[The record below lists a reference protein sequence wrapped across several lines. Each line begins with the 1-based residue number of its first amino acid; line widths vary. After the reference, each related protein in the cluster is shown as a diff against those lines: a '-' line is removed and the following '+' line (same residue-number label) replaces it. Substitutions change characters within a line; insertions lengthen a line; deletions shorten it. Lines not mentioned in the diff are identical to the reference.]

1 MYKQKHTEV
10 NMLDGPIFSTMVRFA
25 IPVLFSSIFQ
35 QLYNTMDTVIV
46 GHTLGE
52 TALAAIG
59 AATPAYDLL
68 MGFALGIGSGL
79 SIVTARSYG
88 SKDEET
94 LKKSVSGALV
104 IGVVLTLI
112 LTLITRIGLMPFL
125 KLLNTPEDILPEAY
139 EYSSCIMLFM
149 GVTFAYN
156 LCSGILRAVG
166 DSVMPLIFL
175 IISSV
180 LNINIVLDLWFIV
193 GLGMGVRGAAVAT
206 VLAQAISVAL
216 CVLYVLHSVQMLI
229 PAKRHFRPDGK
240 MYAEMLT
247 QGGSMGLMNC
257 LVYAGTAILQTG
269 INDLG
274 YLVIAGH
281 TAARKLCSFSMMP
294 LSAMIASVNT
304 FVSQNFGAGKH
315 DRIRQAMKAA
325 YLYNAIVTVL
335 ITVVVYAFAPAM
347 LRLISGS
354 SEPVII
360 ENGSLYLKVA
370 APAFFVLGLIN
381 DTRTALQAIG
391 SKVLPLFSSVIE
403 LIGKILFVSLLV
415 PRFQY
420 LAVVFCEPVIWCFMA
435 VELVI
440 AFWTNPVVRGDA
452 YVSGG

>member
-112 LTLITRIGLMPFL
+112 LTLMTRIGLMPFL

-180 LNINIVLDLWFIV
+180 LNIVLDLWFIV
-193 GLGMGVRGAAVAT
+193 
-206 VLAQAISVAL
+206 
-216 CVLYVLHSVQMLI
+216 
-229 PAKRHFRPDGK
+229 D
-240 MYAEMLT
+240 
-247 QGGSMGLMNC
+247 
-257 LVYAGTAILQTG
+257 AGTAILQTG

-440 AFWTNPVVRGDA
+440 AFWTNPVVRGD
-452 YVSGG
+452 GKQ

>member
-1 MYKQKHTEV
+1 
-10 NMLDGPIFSTMVRFA
+10 
-25 IPVLFSSIFQ
+25 
-35 QLYNTMDTVIV
+35 
-46 GHTLGE
+46 
-52 TALAAIG
+52 
-59 AATPAYDLL
+59 
-68 MGFALGIGSGL
+68 
-79 SIVTARSYG
+79 
-88 SKDEET
+88 
-94 LKKSVSGALV
+94 VSGALV

-112 LTLITRIGLMPFL
+112 LTLMTRIGLMSFL

-166 DSVMPLIFL
+166 DSVTPLIFL

-180 LNINIVLDLWFIV
+180 LNIVLDLWFIV

>member
-94 LKKSVSGALV
+94 LKKSVSGALM
-104 IGVVLTLI
+104 IGAVLTLI
-112 LTLITRIGLMPFL
+112 LTLVTRIGLMPFL

-180 LNINIVLDLWFIV
+180 LNIVLDLWFIV

-206 VLAQAISVAL
+206 VLAQAISVVL
-216 CVLYVLHSVQMLI
+216 CVLYVLHSVRMLI
-229 PAKRHFRPDGK
+229 PEKRHFRPDGK
-240 MYAEMLT
+240 LYAEMLT

-304 FVSQNFGAGKH
+304 FVSQNFGAGKC
-315 DRIRQAMKAA
+315 DRIRKAMKAA
-325 YLYNAIVTVL
+325 YLYDAIVTVL
-335 ITVVVYAFAPAM
+335 ITVAVYAFAPVM
-347 LRLISGS
+347 LSLISGS

-391 SKVLPLFSSVIE
+391 SKVLPLFSSIIE

-415 PRFQY
+415 PRVQY

-440 AFWTNPVVRGDA
+440 AFWMDPVVRGA
-452 YVSGG
+452 GKQ

>member
-1 MYKQKHTEV
+1 M
-10 NMLDGPIFSTMVRFA
+10 
-25 IPVLFSSIFQ
+25 
-35 QLYNTMDTVIV
+35 
-46 GHTLGE
+46 
-52 TALAAIG
+52 
-59 AATPAYDLL
+59 ATPAYDLL

-112 LTLITRIGLMPFL
+112 LTLMTRIGLMPFL

-180 LNINIVLDLWFIV
+180 LNIVLDLWFIV

-229 PAKRHFRPDGK
+229 PKRHFRPDGK

-281 TAARKLCSFSMMP
+281 TAARSLF
-294 LSAMIASVNT
+294 LFDDAA
-304 FVSQNFGAGKH
+304 
-315 DRIRQAMKAA
+315 DRIRE
-325 YLYNAIVTVL
+325 Y
-335 ITVVVYAFAPAM
+335 
-347 LRLISGS
+347 LRL
-354 SEPVII
+354 
-360 ENGSLYLKVA
+360 
-370 APAFFVLGLIN
+370 
-381 DTRTALQAIG
+381 T
-391 SKVLPLFSSVIE
+391 E
-403 LIGKILFVSLLV
+403 LRS
-415 PRFQY
+415 RQ
-420 LAVVFCEPVIWCFMA
+420 
-435 VELVI
+435 
-440 AFWTNPVVRGDA
+440 T
-452 YVSGG
+452 

>member
-1 MYKQKHTEV
+1 
-10 NMLDGPIFSTMVRFA
+10 
-25 IPVLFSSIFQ
+25 
-35 QLYNTMDTVIV
+35 
-46 GHTLGE
+46 
-52 TALAAIG
+52 
-59 AATPAYDLL
+59 
-68 MGFALGIGSGL
+68 
-79 SIVTARSYG
+79 
-88 SKDEET
+88 
-94 LKKSVSGALV
+94 
-104 IGVVLTLI
+104 
-112 LTLITRIGLMPFL
+112 
-125 KLLNTPEDILPEAY
+125 
-139 EYSSCIMLFM
+139 
-149 GVTFAYN
+149 
-156 LCSGILRAVG
+156 
-166 DSVMPLIFL
+166 
-175 IISSV
+175 
-180 LNINIVLDLWFIV
+180 
-193 GLGMGVRGAAVAT
+193 
-206 VLAQAISVAL
+206 
-216 CVLYVLHSVQMLI
+216 
-229 PAKRHFRPDGK
+229 
-240 MYAEMLT
+240 
-247 QGGSMGLMNC
+247 MNC

-440 AFWTNPVVRGDA
+440 AFWTNPVVRGD
-452 YVSGG
+452 GKQ

>member
-1 MYKQKHTEV
+1 
-10 NMLDGPIFSTMVRFA
+10 MLDGPIFSTMVRFA

-112 LTLITRIGLMPFL
+112 LTLVTRIGLMPFL

-180 LNINIVLDLWFIV
+180 LNIVLDLWFIV
-193 GLGMGVRGAAVAT
+193 GLGMG
-206 VLAQAISVAL
+206 
-216 CVLYVLHSVQMLI
+216 
-229 PAKRHFRPDGK
+229 
-240 MYAEMLT
+240 
-247 QGGSMGLMNC
+247 
-257 LVYAGTAILQTG
+257 GTG
-269 INDLG
+269 DLG
-274 YLVIAGH
+274 SVVYPVCPAFCPDVDSGE
-281 TAARKLCSFSMMP
+281 TSFSSGWETVCRDADARRFHGADE
-294 LSAMIASVNT
+294 LSRLCRYC
-304 FVSQNFGAGKH
+304 
-315 DRIRQAMKAA
+315 D
-325 YLYNAIVTVL
+325 
-335 ITVVVYAFAPAM
+335 PAD
-347 LRLISGS
+347 G
-354 SEPVII
+354 
-360 ENGSLYLKVA
+360 N
-370 APAFFVLGLIN
+370 
-381 DTRTALQAIG
+381 Q
-391 SKVLPLFSSVIE
+391 
-403 LIGKILFVSLLV
+403 
-415 PRFQY
+415 
-420 LAVVFCEPVIWCFMA
+420 
-435 VELVI
+435 
-440 AFWTNPVVRGDA
+440 
-452 YVSGG
+452 

>member
-112 LTLITRIGLMPFL
+112 LTLMTRIGLMPFL

-180 LNINIVLDLWFIV
+180 LNIVLDLWFIA

-354 SEPVII
+354 S
-360 ENGSLYLKVA
+360 
-370 APAFFVLGLIN
+370 
-381 DTRTALQAIG
+381 
-391 SKVLPLFSSVIE
+391 
-403 LIGKILFVSLLV
+403 
-415 PRFQY
+415 
-420 LAVVFCEPVIWCFMA
+420 
-435 VELVI
+435 
-440 AFWTNPVVRGDA
+440 
-452 YVSGG
+452 

>member
-112 LTLITRIGLMPFL
+112 LTLMIRIGLMPFL

-180 LNINIVLDLWFIV
+180 LNIVLDLWFIV

-206 VLAQAISVAL
+206 VLAQA
-216 CVLYVLHSVQMLI
+216 I

-274 YLVIAGH
+274 YLVIAGR

-354 SEPVII
+354 SELVII

-420 LAVVFCEPVIWCFMA
+420 LAVVFYEPDIWCFMA

-440 AFWTNPVVRGDA
+440 AFWTNPVVRGD
-452 YVSGG
+452 GKQ

>member
-112 LTLITRIGLMPFL
+112 LTLMTRIGLMPFL

-180 LNINIVLDLWFIV
+180 LNIVLDLWFIV

-315 DRIRQAMKAA
+315 DRI
-325 YLYNAIVTVL
+325 
-335 ITVVVYAFAPAM
+335 
-347 LRLISGS
+347 LISGS

-391 SKVLPLFSSVIE
+391 SKVLPLFYSVIE

-452 YVSGG
+452 YVSGVESSH

>member
-112 LTLITRIGLMPFL
+112 LTLMTRIGLMPFL

-166 DSVMPLIFL
+166 NSVMPLIFL

-180 LNINIVLDLWFIV
+180 LNIVLDLWFIV

-294 LSAMIASVNT
+294 LSAMIASVKT

-347 LRLISGS
+347 LRLISG
-354 SEPVII
+354 EPVII

-440 AFWTNPVVRGDA
+440 AFWTNPVVRGD
-452 YVSGG
+452 GKQ

>member
-112 LTLITRIGLMPFL
+112 LTLMTRIGLMPFL

-180 LNINIVLDLWFIV
+180 LNI
-193 GLGMGVRGAAVAT
+193 AVAT

-452 YVSGG
+452 YVSGVESSH